1 MIFFPYC
8 LNQTH
13 WSFVEEIKEGDID
26 MAIEIVIKA
35 HINAANRQQESA
47 DNREIKPTETT

>member
-1 MIFFPYC
+1 MIFFPYS

-35 HINAANRQQESA
+35 YINAANRQ
-47 DNREIKPTETT
+47 